1 MSSSE
6 NNGASGANGSAP
18 VVVKFGPAE
27 DDSVS
32 VAVAG
37 KMLAALL
44 DREDVLF
51 TVLLAEAMTGIRLA
65 KARHRAGPAELAER
79 EAAGHG

>member
-1 MSSSE
+1 
-6 NNGASGANGSAP
+6 